1 MVGAVARPAKILVV
15 DDSPVQLDR
24 LVQLLE
30 RHGYAVATATDGRE
44 ALRKVVSDPPD
55 LVLLDRV
62 LPDMDGLEVARFVKA
77 RPAEQFIPVIVL
89 SVKADLDSKV
99 KGLQIGA
106 SDYIAKPFAD
116 QEVLARCDAMLHI
129 KRLQEELRETHAQ
142 LREAN
147 AKLAERSLT
156 DSLTGLRNRRF
167 FDERLPEEF
176 RRAQRYGDHLS
187 LIMVDLDHFKSVND
201 RHGHQVGDVVLRE
214 AGALIRDSIRD
225 PDICSRYGGEEF
237 AVILP
242 KTHLSGALAVAE
254 RVWKALAGKEYVV
267 RGPSGSPDRVHVT
280 ASLGVA
286 FYPSREVT
294 SAELLVATADRALY
308 DAKAKGRNRV
318 VVVQGQPYVYEAA
331 RT

>member
-1 MVGAVARPAKILVV
+1 MARASKILVV

-24 LVQLLE
+24 VVQLLE
-30 RHGYAVATATDGRE
+30 RHGYTVTTAQDGRE

-89 SVKADLDSKV
+89 SVKADIESKV

-129 KRLQEELRETHAQ
+129 KRLQEELRDAQ
-142 LREAN
+142 ARLREAN
-147 AKLAERSLT
+147 AKLADQSLT
-156 DSLTGLRNRRF
+156 DPLTGLRNRRF

-187 LIMVDLDHFKSVND
+187 LIMIDLDHFKSVND
-201 RHGHQVGDVVLRE
+201 RFGHLAGDAVLRE
-214 AGALIRDSIRD
+214 TGSLIRASIRD

-254 RVWKALAGKEYVV
+254 RVWKELGAKEYAVQGPPGQPSRV
-267 RGPSGSPDRVHVT
+267 RVT

-294 SAELLVATADRALY
+294 SVELLVATADKALY
-308 DAKAKGRNRV
+308 EAKAKGRNRV
-318 VVVQGQPYVYEAA
+318 IVVQGQAYVYEA
-331 RT
+331 TQS